1 MMQLA
6 THPSAR
12 AALARR
18 IIASAP
24 RLFPSLEKPPVT
36 AWLEQ
41 HRKLSASGSSRA
53 GDYKVDRTPYLREIL
68 EVLGDDEHERVVVKK
83 AARLGLTEGAINGF
97 IAYAVGVDPGPIMVV
112 WPTKDDA
119 MDWSKEVLPELFS
132 LTGPLKGK
140 LSDASR
146 ASDNTVLHKAIPG
159 GHIHIVGSNSP
170 RTFRRRNIRYLLIDE
185 VDACDLYSRGREG
198 SVVQR
203 AVRRTTTYDNR
214 KILITGSP
222 ELKETSRIEKEFE
235 NSDQRHLYVPC
246 PHCGHFQVLRLANF
260 EWDKDETKSGRLKHK
275 FETAHFKCISCSE
288 RMEHHDKKAMVLAH
302 KYIAHNPGHP
312 VAGFML
318 NAFVS
323 LFPNASWA
331 QIAEEYYIATKDET
345 EMIAFVN
352 TILGEAYEE
361 RGGGVEKGALLQRRA
376 TWAAPVPREV
386 GVLTAGV
393 DVQHDRLEVLV
404 VGWGVGQESWQIAHH
419 RIFGDPDEADV
430 WQRLDTILMRP
441 YQHEGGAPL
450 YVRMTMVDAGD
461 LPERVHAY
469 TRPRRARNVF
479 SIRGEGGARKRKGPM
494 LKRSKSELYGNNT
507 LFILDVDRAKDL
519 LARRLRITTAG
530 PGMIHFPLAQEDGLD
545 DEYLLQFE
553 NMKLIKRR
561 DRYGRE
567 IRHWADKGLV
577 EAVDVTN
584 YAYASLVALGDAVI
598 NELPQLVA
606 DIQKRGQEL
615 RHVTQHGGLVPPP
628 RAMAA
633 TPATPHRPRLI
644 SKVD

>member
-1 MMQLA
+1 ML

-12 AALARR
+12 AALAAR
-18 IIASAP
+18 IVEAAP
-24 RLFPSLEKPPVT
+24 RLFPSLEKPPVPG
-36 AWLEQ
+36 WLEM
-41 HRKLSASGSSRA
+41 HRKLSSAGSSRA
-53 GDYKVDRTPYLREIL
+53 GDYRLDRTPYLREIL
-68 EVLGDDEHERVVVKK
+68 EVLGDDEHEKVVVKK
-83 AARLGLTEGAINGF
+83 PARVGLTEGAINGF
-97 IAYAVGVDPGPIMVV
+97 IAYAVAVDPGPIMIV

-119 MDWSKEVLPELFS
+119 MDWSKEVLPELFA
-132 LTGPLKGK
+132 LTGPLQGK
-140 LSDASR
+140 LTEAAR

-185 VDACDLYSRGREG
+185 VDACDVYSRGREG

-203 AVRRTTTYDNR
+203 AIRRTTTYDNR

-222 ELKETSRIEKEFE
+222 ELKETSRIEKEFD

-246 PHCGHFQVLRLANF
+246 PHCGHYQVLRLANF
-260 EWDKDETKSGRLKHK
+260 EWDKDETKSGRLKHR
-275 FETAHFKCISCSE
+275 FESAHFRCVSCGA

-312 VAGFML
+312 VAGFAL

-331 QIAEEYYIATKDET
+331 QIAEEYYVATKDET

-352 TILGEAYEE
+352 TILGEGYED
-361 RGGGVEKGALLQRRA
+361 RGGAVEKGAILQRREV
-376 TWAAPVPREV
+376 WEAPVPAGV

-393 DVQHDRLEVLV
+393 DVQHDRLEVV
-404 VGWGVGQESWQIAHH
+404 IVGWGVGQESWQLAHH

-430 WQRLDTILMRP
+430 WQRLDTILTRP
-441 YQHEGGAPL
+441 YVHAGGAPL

-479 SIRGEGGARKRKGPM
+479 ALRGEGGSRARKHPL
-494 LKRSKSELYGNNT
+494 LKRTKSELYGNNT
-507 LFILDVDRAKDL
+507 LFLLDVDRAKDL
-519 LARRLRITTAG
+519 LARRLRITTPG
-530 PGMIHFPLAQEDGLD
+530 PGMIHFPPAQDHGLD

-553 NMKLIKRR
+553 NIKLIKRR

-567 IRHWADKGLV
+567 IRHWADKGAV
-577 EAVDVTN
+577 EAPDVTN
-584 YAYASLVALGDAVI
+584 YAYAALVALGDAVI
-598 NELPQLVA
+598 NELPQLVT
-606 DIQKRGQEL
+606 DIQKRGAEL
-615 RHVTQHGGLVPPP
+615 RHVERHGGMVPPP
-628 RAMAA
+628 LALAA
-633 TPATPHRPRLI
+633 TPPTARGPRLV
-644 SKVD
+644 SRVE